1 MSLSTDKYL
10 FVDVETT
17 GTSPERHGLTQL
29 SGCVQVGDDVKEY
42 FDYFIRPFREDVIEE
57 EALKVTGFDRRQFLP
72 ENDPNCLKVDGQV
85 FADPF
90 ETFASFK
97 ELLARYVDP
106 YNKSDKLQFV
116 GYNSHSFDMPFLRRF
131 WEKNNDRFFGSWF
144 WYPGLDVMLI
154 WAQLLK
160 DERGQ
165 LPNFKLAT
173 VAKHCGIEVEEDRLH
188 DSRYDIDLTRELWLL
203 ACDRMRGARPATE
216 PAVQGSLFDF

>member
-1 MSLSTDKYL
+1 MTVQTDKLL

-17 GTSPERHGLTQL
+17 GTSPERHGLIQL
-29 SGCVQVGDDVKEY
+29 SGCVQVGDEVKEY
-42 FDYFIRPFREDVIEE
+42 FDYFIRPFREDLIEE

-72 ENDPNCLKVDGQV
+72 ESDPSCLKVDSQV

-90 ETFASFK
+90 ETFATFK

-165 LPNFKLAT
+165 LSNFKLAT
-173 VAKHCGIEVEEDRLH
+173 VARHCGIEVEEERLH

-203 ACDRMRGARPATE
+203 ACDRMRGAKPAAE

>member
-203 ACDRMRGARPATE
+203 ACDRMRGAKPSAE

>member
-72 ENDPNCLKVDGQV
+72 ENDPNCLKVEGQV

-106 YNKSDKLQFV
+106 YNKSDKMQFV

-203 ACDRMRGARPATE
+203 ACDRMRGAKPSAE